1 MCIYIYIY
9 VGVRTHDAHDLYDRG
24 KDDLLHGRR
33 VKPVKPRETR
43 DETTWQACETSE
55 TGRNNII

>member
-1 MCIYIYIY
+1 M
-9 VGVRTHDAHDLYDRG
+9 GVRTRNAHDLRDRG
-24 KDDLLHGRR
+24 NDALLHGRR

-43 DETTWQACETSE
+43 DETTWQACETNE